1 MKTKNILLNLISLI
15 LIIFLFSGCSSGQRE
30 TADFMNNASNIFVNS
45 KSLNT
50 LSFNVALFSKQKI
63 EKIDYVGIA
72 GVNVNNNDYTVN
84 IIDSNIDVL
93 NSYKY
98 KDLYIKYIMVEIIA
112 KGDVENC
119 TIKNI
124 ILNVDGVRQ
133 SLSFST
139 PVNHIFSEGNVFTEE
154 LQISVIPNEFP
165 SSFINNEQG
174 VVTYKFYATEDV
186 VLQGIRLDNFLSV
199 ANVVY
204 AIGEENPHSAHFPIN
219 VKKGET
225 ISISFSFTSDSAN
238 ELSYVATNLYF
249 DYLTTYLCMN
259 LYMFFLLP
267 LGLPYVNWASQ
278 EGCLF
283 YLRSSLQS
291 SDLPLFY
298 FHGLFPSFSFSHCH
312 SGLLFPILST

>member
-84 IIDSNIDVL
+84 IIDNNIDVL
-93 NSYKY
+93 NSYNY

-112 KGDVENC
+112 KGDVKNC

-139 PVNHIFSEGNVFTEE
+139 PVNHIFSEGDVFTEE

-174 VVTYKFYATEDV
+174 VVTYNFYATEDV
-186 VLQGIRLDNFLSV
+186 VLQGIRLDDFLSV

-204 AIGEENPHSAHFPIN
+204 AIGEENPHIAHFPIN

-249 DYLTTYLCMN
+249 DYLTKADN
-259 LYMFFLLP
+259 KK
-267 LGLPYVNWASQ
+267 
-278 EGCLF
+278 LF
-283 YLRSSLQS
+283 NSVSVVFDPIYPVFNNDATNINKIVDSLE
-291 SDLPLFY
+291 
-298 FHGLFPSFSFSHCH
+298 
-312 SGLLFPILST
+312 

>member
-15 LIIFLFSGCSSGQRE
+15 LIIFLFSGCSSGQWE
-30 TADFMNNASNIFVNS
+30 TADFMNNASNVFVNS

-84 IIDSNIDVL
+84 IIDNNIDVL

-112 KGDVENC
+112 KGDVKNC

-139 PVNHIFSEGNVFTEE
+139 PVNHIFSEGDIFTEE

-165 SSFINNEQG
+165 SSFINNEQE

-249 DYLTTYLCMN
+249 DYLTKADN
-259 LYMFFLLP
+259 KK
-267 LGLPYVNWASQ
+267 
-278 EGCLF
+278 LF
-283 YLRSSLQS
+283 NSVSVVFDPVYPVFNNDATNINKIVDSLE
-291 SDLPLFY
+291 
-298 FHGLFPSFSFSHCH
+298 
-312 SGLLFPILST
+312 